1 MQFNAGN
8 GSLIKALNEKEVEKD
23 GIPTYVYSHSKEI
36 TSLYFYQ
43 SEENEDQQHL
53 ILLSTSYDSLINVY
67 NEENPEET
75 NKLKTIRGGHTVG
88 GKVNGINCL
97 DFSKRLNSYATGS
110 TDGLVVVWDFE
121 MAKKMTF
128 FI

>member
-8 GSLIKALNEKEVEKD
+8 GSLIKAINEKEVEKD

-43 SEENEDQQHL
+43 GEENEDQKHL

-88 GKVNGINCL
+88 GKVNEINCL